1 MKRFEAYGA
10 AQRHSMG
17 HDREI
22 ATDGASVA
30 EGREGCW
37 PEQGG
42 GQWISGKDTRAL
54 ENSVLC
60 AFVCIDGHIH
70 HTYNILCVLLMYIK
84 YIVHTHP
91 FTHVYTHMC
100 IYLHTHHVCMCI

>member
-17 HDREI
+17 HDQEI
-22 ATDGASVA
+22 ATDGASAA
-30 EGREGCW
+30 EGR
-37 PEQGG
+37 GG
-42 GQWISGKDTRAL
+42 AGLTKEEVSGAL
-54 ENSVLC
+54 GRIREPWKNQFC
-60 AFVCIDGHIH
+60 VCVCMDGHIH
-70 HTYNILCVLLMYIK
+70 HIYNILCVLLMYIK

-91 FTHVYTHMC
+91 CTRVYTHMC